1 MAESK
6 STDWRELCAAA
17 AHEEDV
23 EKLTCLVNQI
33 IEAFDQS
40 ASSQRSTG
48 VQLAESTD

>member
-6 STDWRELCAAA
+6 GTDWRELCAAA
-17 AHEEDV
+17 AHEENA

-40 ASSQRSTG
+40 LSPQSSARVPFSEP
-48 VQLAESTD
+48 AD